1 MKEIIVNGGGRSRG
15 FCFDCAV
22 SGGEFAVS
30 GWRVWLKVLRND
42 LKSYGT
48 AGTGSFCFGEKL
60 EKSTAIQ
67 VDLSH
72 LSVVFQCTHRP
83 PRARSTIAI
92 KYSKGRGDQ
101 VQFEHLR
108 VGEVQWFAVG
118 MFLPAASA
126 LPLRVGG
133 RSLGTVGQADC
144 GTRFFLEVGVFEGA
158 FG

>member
-1 MKEIIVNGGGRSRG
+1 MNGGGRSRG
-15 FCFDCAV
+15 FCFDFAV

-30 GWRVWLKVLRND
+30 GWRVWLNVLRND

-48 AGTGSFCFGEKL
+48 AGTGSFCSGEKL

-67 VDLSH
+67 VVLSH

-92 KYSKGRGDQ
+92 KYLTARGDQ
-101 VQFEHLR
+101 GQFEHLR
-108 VGEVQWFAVG
+108 VGEVQWFDVG
-118 MFLPAASA
+118 I
-126 LPLRVGG
+126 
-133 RSLGTVGQADC
+133 
-144 GTRFFLEVGVFEGA
+144 FEGA